1 MRTCNRK
8 NVAWTGRYTGLLIL
22 VMVFAVATELCQWDL
37 GQKGEL
43 KKCESRSLQNYE
55 GIDHFSLYR
64 NVIFATVL
72 VSSLI
77 LNLTLVAS
85 WIVIAVVGFP
95 CFLIL
100 YARKADEAE
109 EAKEK
114 EE

>member
-1 MRTCNRK
+1 
-8 NVAWTGRYTGLLIL
+8 
-22 VMVFAVATELCQWDL
+22 
-37 GQKGEL
+37 
-43 KKCESRSLQNYE
+43 
-55 GIDHFSLYR
+55 LYR

-109 EAKEK
+109 IAKEK